1 MISNVLL
8 MLPDF
13 GLILLGAVLA
23 RRFRYPRGFWEGA
36 EKLVYYVLFPPLLF
50 NAIVGAKF
58 SFATEGRLLV
68 AAVASFVI
76 AVALGFLARP
86 LFRPRRELFAS
97 CVQTAFRYNSY
108 VGLALAQSLFGARG
122 VALLALII
130 AFCIPLANVF
140 AVYALARHQGTNV
153 LRELAVNPLILG
165 TAAGLAANLAGIELP
180 APATSFLARLGAASL
195 ALGLLCIGAGLAFDT
210 FHDDRRTMTWFTFVK
225 LVMTPAVATALVY
238 FLGLH
243 GVEAQV
249 VVLFAAL
256 PTASSAYILA
266 ARMGGHAAPVA
277 VLVTMQTLLAMAT
290 LPLWVGFAPA

>member
-1 MISNVLL
+1 
-8 MLPDF
+8 
-13 GLILLGAVLA
+13 
-23 RRFRYPRGFWEGA
+23 
-36 EKLVYYVLFPPLLF
+36 
-50 NAIVGAKF
+50 
-58 SFATEGRLLV
+58 
-68 AAVASFVI
+68 
-76 AVALGFLARP
+76 
-86 LFRPRRELFAS
+86 
-97 CVQTAFRYNSY
+97 VQTAFRYNSY

-140 AVYALARHQGTNV
+140 AVYALARHQGANV
-153 LRELAVNPLILG
+153 LRELAINPLVLS
-165 TAAGLAANLAGIELP
+165 TVAGLVANFAGVELP
-180 APATSFLARLGAASL
+180 LPVANFLASL
-195 ALGLLCIGAGLAFDT
+195 AVGLLCIGAGLAFDT
-210 FHDDRRTMTWFTFVK
+210 VRDDRATMIWFTVVK
-225 LVMTPAVATALVY
+225 LLLAPAAATALVIL
-238 FLGLH
+238 LGLR